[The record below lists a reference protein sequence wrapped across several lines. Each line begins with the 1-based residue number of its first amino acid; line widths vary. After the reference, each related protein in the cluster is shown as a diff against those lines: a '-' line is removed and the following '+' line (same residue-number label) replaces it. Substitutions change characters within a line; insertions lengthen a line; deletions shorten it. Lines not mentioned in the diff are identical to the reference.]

1 MTDFLKVLPLAV
13 VMVAGPQI
21 ITAIMLATSVRPRA
35 NSSGYV
41 GGAMLAAVFNTCL
54 FFFLAR
60 ALGLAAG
67 GGASHTTVDWVLLVV
82 LLAAAVK
89 TFTGRKQSDPPAWMS
104 KLQGESPGGAFRL
117 GLLLFLLMP
126 TDIMMEFT
134 VGAYLAGHDL
144 ALWHSAGF
152 LGLTAL
158 LIGSPLLVLLLMG
171 RRADTVLPA
180 TRDWMQTNAWVV
192 SEAVIALFVVM
203 QVNSIVTA

>member
-67 GGASHTTVDWVLLVV
+67 GEPRTRRW
-82 LLAAAVK
+82 
-89 TFTGRKQSDPPAWMS
+89 TGCSWSCCWP
-104 KLQGESPGGAFRL
+104 
-117 GLLLFLLMP
+117 
-126 TDIMMEFT
+126 
-134 VGAYLAGHDL
+134 
-144 ALWHSAGF
+144 
-152 LGLTAL
+152 
-158 LIGSPLLVLLLMG
+158 
-171 RRADTVLPA
+171 RR
-180 TRDWMQTNAWVV
+180 
-192 SEAVIALFVVM
+192 
-203 QVNSIVTA
+203 